1 MVYRRYAG
9 LYFCLC
15 VDPSDN
21 ELAALEAIHLFVE
34 VLDMYFKSVCEL
46 DLVFY
51 FYKVRF
57 KLFPARSKCI
67 DVRKRTVKLTYIS
80 VCFLSGVCG
89 LGRNIPSRRSYGD
102 ESPSYCGANSGSR

>member
-1 MVYRRYAG
+1 MLIVCIQFGDYKLVYRRYAG

-15 VDPSDN
+15 IDPSDN

-51 FYKVRF
+51 FYKVR
-57 KLFPARSKCI
+57 
-67 DVRKRTVKLTYIS
+67 VV
-80 VCFLSGVCG
+80 FL
-89 LGRNIPSRRSYGD
+89 
-102 ESPSYCGANSGSR
+102 